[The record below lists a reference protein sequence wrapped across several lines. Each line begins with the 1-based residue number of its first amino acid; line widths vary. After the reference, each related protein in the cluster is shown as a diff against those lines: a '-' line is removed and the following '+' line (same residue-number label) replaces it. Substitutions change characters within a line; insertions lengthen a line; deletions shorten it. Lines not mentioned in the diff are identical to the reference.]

1 MVVWRLGVPVPTVAD
16 GASTIDAAAT
26 PVATVTVAPALH
38 AGGRL
43 GRYVLLHAIG
53 HGGMGVV
60 YAAYDPELAR
70 RVALKVL
77 HPTDVA
83 AMGSTR
89 ARLLREARSLARLT
103 HPNVVPVFDVGEA
116 QDCAFVAM
124 EFVEGATLAVWLRAA
139 PRSPQAIAACF
150 ADAGRGLVAA
160 HALGVVHR
168 DFKPDNVIV
177 GIDGRA
183 RVVDFGIARAHGAD
197 PPTSLDGADASVPVA
212 ADTELTRAGTVLGT
226 PAYMAPEQHRGHP
239 PTPAADQYSFCVA
252 LFEALFGRR
261 PFAGADAT
269 ALLAAKL
276 HGAPAIPTDTG
287 VPRWLQRLVLRG
299 LAPDPATRWPSMVV
313 VVERLDRGPRRRR
326 WWPAAALAGAAIVVA
341 AVPDRGAP
349 DCSGAGRVA
358 AIWSPARATAIA
370 ARFDATGLG
379 YAAQTW
385 TRAAAGL
392 DRFATQWQVEHDAAC
407 TASVRGDATTGLDA
421 RMQCL
426 DARLDAFGALVDVL
440 ADIDATGVARSVFA
454 VADLTPPE
462 TCREATAAVSPTS
475 PEQREQAAALRRRLA
490 RAGALEGAG
499 RIDAALDEARSI
511 LQAATVLDHPPLV
524 AEARYVYGSALE
536 RSGDYE
542 RARVELGEAL
552 WAALAADADATVAR
566 AGIDLLW
573 IEGVSDPHPERAD
586 EWARHVRAALA
597 RSPDAQLE
605 AQLANATGAIHAAA
619 GRPAAARA
627 DFERALAAF
636 EQVEVSPSPNVA
648 TALQNLGI
656 ALTDEGRLEL
666 AREHLARALDLF
678 EETEGPSHPDVADV
692 LDAQGGVSLRLG
704 DLDAARQQFH
714 RALVIRRAALGD
726 DHPMLGRSLNSLGT
740 LYEATGDLAA
750 AEQAYRDGLAV
761 FERALGEHG
770 LVGANL
776 VNLAN
781 LLERTGRAD
790 EAATLS
796 TRALEILDRTV
807 ASDHPWIVNA
817 EAALGRAEL
826 RRGHL
831 DAAGRWLDRAAPRC
845 GDDPALCGTIT
856 AARARLSART
866 GVGDW
871 AALARTARAALLRA
885 GPLAAGDLHDLDAW
899 LATASPSR
907 SRPG

>member
-1 MVVWRLGVPVPTVAD
+1 M
-16 GASTIDAAAT
+16 DAAVT
-26 PVATVTVAPALH
+26 PAAVVLASPALR

-116 QDCAFVAM
+116 DDCAFVAM
-124 EFVEGATLAVWLRAA
+124 EFVEGATLGAWLRAA

-160 HALGVVHR
+160 HALGIVHR
-168 DFKPDNVIV
+168 DFKPDNVLV
-177 GIDGRA
+177 GVDGRA
-183 RVVDFGIARAHGAD
+183 RVVDFGIARAQDSD
-197 PPTSLDGADASVPVA
+197 PPTSLDHASDGSGAANEL
-212 ADTELTRAGTVLGT
+212 ELTRAGTVLGT
-226 PAYMAPEQHRGHP
+226 PAYMAPEQHRGLP
-239 PTPAADQYSFCVA
+239 PTPAADQYSFCIA
-252 LFEALFGRR
+252 LFEALFGQR
-261 PFAGADAT
+261 PFAGSDPS
-269 ALLAAKL
+269 ALLAAK
-276 HGAPAIPTDTG
+276 HGPPIVPPNPT
-287 VPRWLQRLVLRG
+287 VPRWLQELVLRG
-299 LAPDPATRWPSMVV
+299 LAPDPQARWLSMAV
-313 VVERLDRGPRRRR
+313 VVERLARGPRRRR
-326 WWPAAALAGAAIVVA
+326 WLPVAALAAAAIGIAV
-341 AVPDRGAP
+341 VPDRGGP
-349 DCSGAGRVA
+349 SCRGAERVA
-358 AIWSPARATAIA
+358 AIWGPTRAAAIA
-370 ARFDATGLG
+370 SRFEATGLG
-379 YAAQTW
+379 YAAPTW

-392 DRFATQWQVEHDAAC
+392 DRFAAQWRAEHDAAC
-407 TASVRGDATTGLDA
+407 TASVRGDAVTTLDA

-440 ADIDATGVARSVFA
+440 ADIDAAGVARSAFA
-454 VADLTPPE
+454 VADLPPADA
-462 TCREATAAVSPTS
+462 CRDATASTLPAPA
-475 PEQREQAAALRRRLA
+475 EQREQAAALRRRLA
-490 RAGALEGAG
+490 RAGALEDAG

-511 LQAATVLDHPPLV
+511 LAAATVLDHPPLV
-524 AEARYVYGSALE
+524 AEARHAYGSALE

-552 WAALAADADATVAR
+552 WAALAADADATLAG

-605 AQLANATGAIHAAA
+605 AQLANAQGAIHAAA

-627 DFERALAAF
+627 EFERALAAF
-636 EQVEVSPSPNVA
+636 ERVEAEPSPNVA

-656 ALTDEGRLEL
+656 ALTDEGRLDL
-666 AREHLARALDLF
+666 AALHLARALELF
-678 EETEGPSHPDVADV
+678 EASEGPTHPDVGDV

-704 DLDAARQQFH
+704 DVDGARRQFQ
-714 RALVIRRAALGD
+714 RALVIRRAASGD
-726 DHPMLGRSLNSLGT
+726 GHPMVGRSYNSLGT
-740 LYEATGDLAA
+740 LLEATGDTAA
-750 AEQAYRDGLAV
+750 AEQAFRDGLAV
-761 FERALGEHG
+761 FERALGDHG

-790 EAATLS
+790 EAASLS
-796 TRALEILDRTV
+796 TRALEILGRTV
-807 ASDHPWIVNA
+807 PADHPWLVNA

-826 RRGHL
+826 RRDHPEL
-831 DAAGRWLDRAAPRC
+831 AAHWLERARSRC

-856 AARARLSART
+856 GAQARLAALT

-871 AALARTARAALLRA
+871 QALAATARAALVRA
-885 GPLAAGDLHDLDAW
+885 GPLAAADLQDLDAW
-899 LATASPSR
+899 LARAAP
-907 SRPG
+907 